1 MYISFFLS
9 ASINPWVYIWPL
21 IYGYG
26 YSHHDVMIYDV
37 YMSWLALNKWAG
49 EPAVHSTHSGRK
61 ARLLHNDYITEK
73 SGPVMIGLITD

>member
-1 MYISFFLS
+1 
-9 ASINPWVYIWPL
+9 
-21 IYGYG
+21 
-26 YSHHDVMIYDV
+26 MIYDV